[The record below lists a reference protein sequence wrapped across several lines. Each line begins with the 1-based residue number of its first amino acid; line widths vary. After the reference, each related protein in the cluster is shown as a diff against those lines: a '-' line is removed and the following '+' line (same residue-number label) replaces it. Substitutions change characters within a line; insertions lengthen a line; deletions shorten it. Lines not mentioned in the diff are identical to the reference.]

1 MQFNMMNWLLESIS
15 LIPVMFVE
23 NVFLN
28 ILYLLVNSCGT
39 PLVIL
44 FSLLFYINK
53 SYFFSVYFLGIEENR
68 RIARENFQSRMRI
81 FKRNKNKVARL
92 KDKET

>member
-1 MQFNMMNWLLESIS
+1 MQFNMMNWLLEMIS

-53 SYFFSVYFLGIEENR
+53 SYFFLVYFLGIEENR